1 VRVRERGGTGEGML
15 ADLLKKE
22 KATVLRKWLGHV
34 LETYPEDASRFLKSE
49 KNPFANPVG
58 SAIGEGLE
66 GIFDEL
72 LEDAP
77 SASLAPFLDK
87 LIRIRSVQEFSPSA
101 AISFVFQLKPV
112 LREVLKKEMLK
123 QPLHEEWVAFT
134 SRIDRLALLA
144 FDTYVQCREEL
155 FELRVGEL
163 RRHRDAA
170 VRVLERTQRISEEI
184 PPGEKP

>member
-1 VRVRERGGTGEGML
+1 MCVRVRGGTGEGML
-15 ADLLKKE
+15 ADLLKTE
-22 KATVLRKWLGHV
+22 KTTLLRKWFGYV

-58 SAIGEGLE
+58 AAIGEGLE

-72 LEDAP
+72 LGDAP
-77 SASLAPFLDK
+77 SAALVPFLDK

-101 AISFVFQLKPV
+101 AISFVFRLKPV
-112 LREVLKKEMLK
+112 VREVLKKEILK
-123 QPLHEEWVAFT
+123 QQLHEELVAFE

-170 VRVLERTQRISEEI
+170 VRVLERTHRSSEEI
-184 PPGEKP
+184 PLGEKP